1 METIQLKI
9 NGMTCGSCVNSVTR
23 VLEAVP
29 GVTKAVVSLEH
40 KHAIVTHDPARAGVE
55 QLKAA
60 VEDAGYDV
68 V

>member
-9 NGMTCGSCVNSVTR
+9 NGMTCGSCVNSVTQ

-29 GVTKAVVSLEH
+29 GVSKVVVSLEH
-40 KHAIVTHDPARAGVE
+40 KRAIVTHDPDTAGMD
-55 QLKAA
+55 QLKTA